1 MAKAQRPARTPEIRP
16 AYDPIERGPTHWD
29 DDTVGDS
36 DVMSEIRSPLGV
48 KIVVVLLYTSA
59 ISKTSIK
66 SFRRDNN
73 NDNEIP

>member
-1 MAKAQRPARTPEIRP
+1 
-16 AYDPIERGPTHWD
+16 
-29 DDTVGDS
+29 
-36 DVMSEIRSPLGV
+36 MSEIRNPLGV

-59 ISKTSIK
+59 ISITSVK